1 MPTYAYFN
9 VGGAIL
15 LVPTLPRG
23 NAYRARPLNR
33 SRDKT
38 IKPNLS
44 NLVALILLNGSL
56 FSHDLAP
63 WPILINHYKPKNLMK
78 QELVEQ

>member
-23 NAYRARPLNR
+23 NAYRARALNR
-33 SRDKT
+33 SHYKT
-38 IKPNLS
+38 IEQHLS
-44 NLVALILLNGSL
+44 SVVALILLNGSL
-56 FSHDLAP
+56 FSRALTP
-63 WPILINHYKPKNLMK
+63 WPILGGHNNDKIYTSMMPLA
-78 QELVEQ
+78 